1 MIDIK
6 NMSFKYNTP
15 IFKNVSLSFPD
26 SSFVCIHGKSGCG
39 KTTFLKLLSC
49 ELPLQ
54 EGKIIYNNI
63 EINQDNSEDF
73 LFNHVSYITQNGD
86 FFSNMNIREHFEFY
100 AQLHGINISD
110 QMIRESLDL
119 VNLNDIDIKKYPDYL
134 SVGQRK
140 RFLIALALFVGKDI
154 ILLDEPTASLDQK
167 NKEILLEVIK
177 RVSNNH
183 LIICSTHDAFIIE
196 SANTIYKIEDCNIL
210 TNILVPFK
218 NKQEHIE
225 LKKPQKIKYYKYKNF
240 KLRLLYLIM
249 FILGAFTICFISY
262 LISHNTI
269 MNMDLKEES
278 HAEETMGLVFYKNT
292 DARWIDM
299 KNPDFVENSE
309 IESIKDI
316 SGVKE
321 VIPYY
326 ALNGFGADPN
336 NYFHITNHQG
346 KNIDVSY
353 YWPESAKKYG
363 KDWYANVAI
372 FSYDKKQNIKV
383 DGKEIEG
390 VYIDK
395 SFANL
400 LGDNFEVGD
409 ELSFD
414 FFLPT
419 EYVEDYSQAS
429 NMKEEV
435 RAYRERGAMKPVS
448 FEIAGIMPEEV
459 YDDEYSSIDKAN
471 FVRLYV
477 PVEQVQSLLQQNA
490 KENTKHVYN
499 HSMTY
504 LVLCENDKKSQVKID
519 IENMNELYHA
529 DYQGK
534 NTTTIIVSES
544 QFNYIIYISIFIL
557 VVGDILLALYYI
569 SSRKNEIV
577 ILKREGLSHCLRKFY
592 SLDLVHMI
600 VGWLVISGVMCYVYR
615 RLAGVIPDVLLF
627 SIIWMSVSLAVVIFI
642 SVSFEVILFQYIRNR
657 EQYD

>member
-73 LFNHVSYITQNGD
+73 LFNHISYITQNGD

-100 AQLHGINISD
+100 AQLHGMNISD
-110 QMIRESLDL
+110 QIIIESLDL

-177 RVSNNH
+177 RVADNH
-183 LIICSTHDAFIIE
+183 IVICSTHDTFVIE
-196 SANTIYKIEDCNIL
+196 SSNITYKIEDCNIT
-210 TNILVPFK
+210 TNTPITSK
-218 NKQEHIE
+218 NKQEHIDI
-225 LKKPQKIKYYKYKNF
+225 KKPHKIKYYKYKNF

-249 FILGAFTICFISY
+249 FILGAFTICFVSY

-278 HAEETMGLVFYKNT
+278 YAEETMGLVFYKNT
-292 DARWIDM
+292 DARWIDL
-299 KNPDFVENSE
+299 KCPDFVEDSE
-309 IESIKDI
+309 IESIKGI

-326 ALNGFGADPN
+326 ALNGFGADPH
-336 NYFHITNHQG
+336 NYFHITNQYG
-346 KNIDVSY
+346 KDVDVSY
-353 YWPESAKKYG
+353 YWPENSKKYG

-372 FSYDKKQNIKV
+372 FSYDKSQNIKV
-383 DGKEIEG
+383 NGKEIEG

-400 LGDNFEVGD
+400 LGENFEVGD
-409 ELSFD
+409 ELSFN

-419 EYVEDYSQAS
+419 EYIEEYSQAS
-429 NMKEEV
+429 NMKGEV
-435 RAYRERGAMKPVS
+435 RAYRERGQMRSVS
-448 FEIAGIMPEEV
+448 FNIAGIMPEEV
-459 YDDEYSSIDKAN
+459 YADEYSSIDKAN

-499 HSMTY
+499 HPMTY

-534 NTTTIIVSES
+534 NATTITVSES
-544 QFNYIIYISIFIL
+544 QFNYIIFISICIL

-569 SSRKNEIV
+569 SGRKSEIV
-577 ILKREGLSHCLRKFY
+577 LLQREGLSHRLRKYF
-592 SLDLVHMI
+592 SFDLVHMN
-600 VGWLVISGVMCYVYR
+600 VGWLVISGLGCYIYSCLV
-615 RLAGVIPDVLLF
+615 GVISDVLLF

-642 SVSFEVILFQYIRNR
+642 SLSFEVILSHYIRNR
-657 EQYD
+657 ELYD